1 MKKVNKEI
9 IRGILNIF
17 SEKPYQI
24 GIAMSGGGIRGM
36 CHAGVLKALE
46 EFDIRPDIISGVSAG
61 SIVGALYADG
71 YTPDEIAG
79 FFENVEFRKMT
90 KVRIPNGGLFGIG
103 SFEKF
108 LAGKLRAKT
117 FEELKIPLRIVATN
131 LDKGES
137 VVFSSGNLLDAIIAS
152 STFPVLFTPK
162 VINGENYID
171 GGVFK
176 NFPVSTI
183 RDDCEKVIGINA
195 SPLVADKYKMSV
207 LNVAIRSYNFMFKAN
222 ILHDK
227 ELCDYLIEP
236 VDMANYETFETEKS
250 REIFEL
256 GYQTARTMIE
266 NKLNETKNVNYLIN
280 KKQ

>member
-1 MKKVNKEI
+1 MKKVNKQI
-9 IRGILNIF
+9 VRGIMNIF
-17 SEKPYQI
+17 TDKPYKL
-24 GIAMSGGGIRGM
+24 GIALSGGGIRGM

-46 EFDIRPDIISGVSAG
+46 EYGIKPDIIAGVSAG

-71 YTPDEIAG
+71 YSPDEIVG
-79 FFENVEFRKMT
+79 FFEHVEFRKMT
-90 KVRIPNGGLFGIG
+90 KMRIPNGGFFGIE

-137 VVFSSGNLLDAIIAS
+137 VVFTSGNLLDAIIAS

-183 RDDCEKVIGINA
+183 RDDCEKVVGINA

-227 ELCDYLIEP
+227 ELCDFLIEP
-236 VDMANYETFETEKS
+236 VDMANYETFDTEKS
-250 REIFEL
+250 HEIYEL
-256 GYQTARTMIE
+256 GYQTAKEIIEGKLKE
-266 NKLNETKNVNYLIN
+266 NKK
-280 KKQ
+280 

>member
-1 MKKVNKEI
+1 MKKVNKQI
-9 IRGILNIF
+9 VRGIMNIF
-17 SEKPYQI
+17 TDKPYKL
-24 GIAMSGGGIRGM
+24 GIALSGGGIRGM

-46 EFDIRPDIISGVSAG
+46 EYGIKPDIIAGVSAG

-71 YTPDEIAG
+71 YSPDEIAG
-79 FFENVEFRKMT
+79 FFEHVEFRKMT
-90 KVRIPNGGLFGIG
+90 KMKIPNGGFFGIE

-137 VVFSSGNLLDAIIAS
+137 VVFTSGNLLDAIIAS

-183 RDDCEKVIGINA
+183 RDDCEKVVGINA

-227 ELCDYLIEP
+227 ELCDFLIEP
-236 VDMANYETFETEKS
+236 VDVANYETFDTEKS
-250 REIFEL
+250 REIYEL
-256 GYQTARTMIE
+256 GYQTAKEIIEGKLKE
-266 NKLNETKNVNYLIN
+266 NKK
-280 KKQ
+280 